1 MIRGSKIA
9 EKHIQIFTKALL
21 NNDIQSPISSDIA
34 ISDSTIPAFS
44 DKLAMFHMSILTAAG
59 SGNYATAAAASQR
72 SDLIMNYERLSF
84 EVAQYAKDGA
94 DIMIRH
100 NWLEQPP
107 GTKDKEQLAKKKE

>member
-9 EKHIQIFTKALL
+9 EKHTQVFAKVLL
-21 NNDIQSPISSDIA
+21 NNNIQSPISSDIA

-44 DKLAMFHMSILTAAG
+44 DKLTMFHMSFLTAAG

-72 SDLIMNYERLSF
+72 SDLFLSYERLSF
-84 EVAQYAKDGA
+84 EIAQYAKDGA
-94 DIMIRH
+94 DIMISH

-107 GTKDKEQLAKKKE
+107 GTKDKEQLARKKE